1 MPRINDRYRIIE
13 SDWTPYVTVTL
24 NDTTTDETTVTGT
37 STGTYWTLNDND
49 DNRVTVNL
57 HDYWQEVPTYTY
69 TPNYSRTYRWDSDLS
84 FNSNSL
90 WSDSRLSWDPG
101 SFEEAYKRWLKRRN
115 KKRVIRI

>member
-1 MPRINDRYRIIE
+1 MPRINDNYRIIE
-13 SDWTPYVTVTL
+13 SDWTPYVTVTR
-24 NDTTTDETTVTGT
+24 NDTTTDETTVTGI

-57 HDYWQEVPTYTY
+57 HDYWQEVPNSNGYITLD
-69 TPNYSRTYRWDSDLS
+69 PLR

-90 WSDSRLSWDPG
+90 WSDNRSYVSWDPG
-101 SFEEAYKRWLKRRN
+101 LSFEEAYNRWLKKRN